1 MRNRHCFDSEKPNIN
16 PSAIKNVT
24 PAGESMCMQ
33 LQRAPAQS
41 HLKAK

>member
-16 PSAIKNVT
+16 SSAIKNVT
-24 PAGESMCMQ
+24 PAGGSMGMQ
-33 LQRAPAQS
+33 LKRAPAQY